1 MKQLPA
7 CGVLILGLI
16 LCLSGCGGHKSADNT
31 STPAQTNETAA
42 AAAENQ
48 TPVNT
53 QSSTPAAATVQ
64 ANAEPDLPEL
74 NRAVRRWLMA
84 NRRRPA
90 SFEDFAATA
99 GVPIPPPPAGKKYF
113 LSSDMH
119 VQLVPR

>member
-42 AAAENQ
+42 AAPENQ
-48 TPVNT
+48 TAAAVPA
-53 QSSTPAAATVQ
+53 TPAVAPAQ

-99 GVPIPPPPAGKKYF
+99 GVPIPPPPAGKKYV
-113 LSSDMH
+113 LSGDMH
-119 VQLVPR
+119 VQLVAR